1 MVCDNMPLGDHA
13 FYEVRAG
20 LQVVSDDENA
30 AGTLMF
36 FQGVQDHGGIAVL
49 ISGVEGQVD
58 DFLAGK
64 IGVPGVVLL

>member
-1 MVCDNMPLGDHA
+1 ML
-13 FYEVRAG
+13 
-20 LQVVSDDENA
+20 
-30 AGTLMF
+30 

-64 IGVPGVVLL
+64 IGVPGIVLL

>member
-1 MVCDNMPLGDHA
+1 
-13 FYEVRAG
+13 
-20 LQVVSDDENA
+20 
-30 AGTLMF
+30 MF

>member
-20 LQVVSDDENA
+20 LQVVSDDEKRGGN
-30 AGTLMF
+30 LML

-64 IGVPGVVLL
+64 IGVPGIVLL